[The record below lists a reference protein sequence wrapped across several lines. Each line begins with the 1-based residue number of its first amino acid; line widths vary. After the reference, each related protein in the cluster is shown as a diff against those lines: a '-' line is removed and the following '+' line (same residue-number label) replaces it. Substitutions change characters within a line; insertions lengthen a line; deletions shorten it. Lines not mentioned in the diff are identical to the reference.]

1 MCITVIAIITC
12 TVCIL
17 QVSWIESWVYIPNP
31 SLLKSV
37 TWMDLTPEI
46 YHEADIP
53 FDMDLI
59 SGPVIPKNMNNKAI
73 VNCTSNFTYF
83 PLYVEDV
90 SIQSN
95 YGHAALSQ
103 I

>member
-1 MCITVIAIITC
+1 
-12 TVCIL
+12 
-17 QVSWIESWVYIPNP
+17 
-31 SLLKSV
+31 
-37 TWMDLTPEI
+37 MDLTPEI

-95 YGHAALSQ
+95 FCYATSSQ
-103 I
+103 IWLVYTPENLIMLTLWSIF